1 MKLNKKNIIKTAIIN
16 GVSIAAA
23 SGLFIAGN
31 IIAGSQNTQFA
42 AERWVNGHKG
52 LDYAQVSCF
61 FGKDAYM
68 SVETVNSVRSSILS
82 ELTNASISQKE
93 NSRIWYDSFYSRY
106 GKVTASGSKIG
117 TAECEMNVVNGDFF
131 LLHDFELQSGS
142 YFSENDIMQDAA
154 VIDADLAW
162 QLFGSYDVAG
172 MSITLNNVPF
182 YVSGVISTPETKA
195 EKSGYGK
202 TPQLYV
208 SYDGASSI
216 RGEKYTDISC
226 YEAVLPQPV
235 ENFAYKTLKQST
247 EAFKDNAVLVENT
260 NRFSVWKRIKA
271 VKKIPSMV
279 TVNKP
284 IAYTW
289 WENGAKITEFK
300 LSFIYLG
307 AMVCLVVPL
316 ITLIRLIVRLYK
328 VIKSKKHKII
338 EGALKLVSKITKH
351 KKGRKQ

>member
-1 MKLNKKNIIKTAIIN
+1 MKLNKKNIKKTAIIN
-16 GVSIAAA
+16 GIAIAAA

-93 NSRIWYDSFYSRY
+93 NSRLWYDSFYSRY

-142 YFSENDIMQDAA
+142 YFSENDIMQDGA

-216 RGEKYTDISC
+216 SGEKY
-226 YEAVLPQPV
+226 
-235 ENFAYKTLKQST
+235 
-247 EAFKDNAVLVENT
+247 NAVLVENT

-307 AMVCLVVPL
+307 AMICLVVPL